1 MSAVEEGGKTCI
13 FYIGFLHFDD
23 GGIDGPSIL
32 KPLQKPQLR
41 RLQSKRFPTPLTSL
55 QGVSPEG
62 EQGVQNC
69 SSPPSDG
76 RSEYV
81 YNADFANLARS
92 TQDRALQMSVSIN
105 NNPAPPLYILEYVE
119 IC

>member
-41 RLQSKRFPTPLTSL
+41 RLQFKSSL
-55 QGVSPEG
+55 QPSYTTTRFRPRRDRE
-62 EQGVQNC
+62 EDKLH
-69 SSPPSDG
+69 PPP
-76 RSEYV
+76 V
-81 YNADFANLARS
+81 IAAAIPHPVDFVAECFS
-92 TQDRALQMSVSIN
+92 
-105 NNPAPPLYILEYVE
+105 
-119 IC
+119 